1 LIVEV
6 FYIEKSQTMHQK
18 IVVTPFLLV
27 LGIGINAVAKG
38 QASQRD
44 PLPTTSGKENLTT
57 YQHGHVYEIASV
69 NDKTT
74 GLEVDNKRIE
84 PADFHLYDSIIKAIR
99 SDFRQDN
106 DRDADERAQEKRDWE
121 QYQRDQEQA
130 ERDREQSIRDR
141 AQAEQDR
148 KQGERDQE
156 QAVREREQDQ
166 KQAARDREQGQRD
179 REQGEHDREQG
190 MKDKEQGD
198 RDRAQGQLD
207 REQGQRDREQGE
219 RDREAAKEER
229 REMRNFIRE
238 LVDEKVIADEQSLNS
253 LIFTNTELV
262 VNGTKQSSQIL
273 QKVKDKYPAWAKA
286 GLTYGNCEMQGTSIH
301 FNGQYPAY

>member
-27 LGIGINAVAKG
+27 LGIGINTVAQG
-38 QASQRD
+38 QASQHD
-44 PLPTTSGKENLTT
+44 PLPTSGKENLTT
-57 YQHGHVYEIASV
+57 YQHGHVYEIVSV
-69 NDKTT
+69 NDKTI

-84 PADFHLYDSIIKAIR
+84 PADFHRYDSIIKAIR
-99 SDFRQDN
+99 SDFREDN

-130 ERDREQSIRDR
+130 ERDREQSVRDR

-148 KQGERDQE
+148 KQADRDQE
-156 QAVREREQDQ
+156 QAVREREQGEREREQDQ
-166 KQAARDREQGQRD
+166 KQAARDREQA
-179 REQGEHDREQG
+179 EH
-190 MKDKEQGD
+190 
-198 RDRAQGQLD
+198 D

-238 LVDEKVIADEQSLNS
+238 LVDEKVISDVQSLNS

-262 VNGTKQSSQIL
+262 VNGTKQSPQIL
-273 QKVKDKYPAWAKA
+273 QKLKDKYPAWAKA
-286 GLTYGNCEMQGTSIH
+286 GLTYGDCEMQGTSIH